1 MPTSRTVLLADADVL
16 IDYRDSELEI
26 LALVVE
32 HVGRVAVLAP
42 VLGEVRG
49 VTAAQCVRLGIEV
62 VEAET
67 ERMLQAADVESS
79 VSFNDRL
86 CLVVCREES
95 WTCVTNDGALRRLCE
110 RHGVE
115 TKFGLGLMVD
125 LVAAGSLTQRHAM
138 AIARQIQASNPLH
151 INERVL
157 ARFLA
162 QRRPYWQ
169 TDADYLRIAHEH
181 GPDRPLT
188 EGVTDF
194 ATRAWLDVNRP
205 DFRTCVADGLDRL
218 AAHVRAHADDIVRDV
233 AVGRPVLLVHSASL

>member
-1 MPTSRTVLLADADVL
+1 MPAARTVLLADADVL
-16 IDYRDSELEI
+16 IDYRDSEFGI

-49 VTAAQCVRLGIEV
+49 VTPAQCVRLGIEV
-62 VEAET
+62 VEVET

-115 TKFGLGLMVD
+115 TRFGLGLMVD
-125 LVAAGSLTQRHAM
+125 LVAAGALTRRR
-138 AIARQIQASNPLH
+138 AIAVARQIQESNPLH
-151 INERVL
+151 INEPVL

-162 QRRPYWQ
+162 
-169 TDADYLRIAHEH
+169 ALE
-181 GPDRPLT
+181 
-188 EGVTDF
+188 E
-194 ATRAWLDVNRP
+194 
-205 DFRTCVADGLDRL
+205 
-218 AAHVRAHADDIVRDV
+218 
-233 AVGRPVLLVHSASL
+233 

>member
-1 MPTSRTVLLADADVL
+1 VLLADADVL
-16 IDYRDSELEI
+16 IDYRDSEFGI

-49 VTAAQCVRLGIEV
+49 VTPAQCVRLGIEV
-62 VEAET
+62 VEVET

-115 TKFGLGLMVD
+115 TRFGLGLMVD
-125 LVAAGSLTQRHAM
+125 LVAAGALTRRR
-138 AIARQIQASNPLH
+138 AIAVARQIQESNPLH
-151 INERVL
+151 INEPVL

-162 QRRPYWQ
+162 
-169 TDADYLRIAHEH
+169 ALE
-181 GPDRPLT
+181 
-188 EGVTDF
+188 E
-194 ATRAWLDVNRP
+194 
-205 DFRTCVADGLDRL
+205 
-218 AAHVRAHADDIVRDV
+218 
-233 AVGRPVLLVHSASL
+233 